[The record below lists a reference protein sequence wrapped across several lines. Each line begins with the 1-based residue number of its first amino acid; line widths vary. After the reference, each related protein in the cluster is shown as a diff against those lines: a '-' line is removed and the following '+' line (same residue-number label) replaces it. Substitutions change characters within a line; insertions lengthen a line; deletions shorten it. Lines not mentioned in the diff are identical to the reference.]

1 MQNQR
6 LQDLLAMWE
15 EAPESGFQDRRDI
28 CSLGAGAIAG
38 LCTASYLN
46 TWPTLQF
53 LKFNFYDNFFM
64 LK

>member
-38 LCTASYLN
+38 LCTAS
-46 TWPTLQF
+46 
-53 LKFNFYDNFFM
+53 
-64 LK
+64 